1 MASRVHGVGLALAW
15 VVVTTSALADP
26 PPADPP
32 PPKKKD
38 DVSDVVIVG
47 TKSSR
52 LAGSAYVLRK
62 DQLDRFAHDDPHR
75 VLLQVPGV
83 YVRGED
89 GFGLRPNI
97 GMRGANPDRSK
108 KVTLME
114 DGVLFGPAPYSA
126 PAAYYFPL
134 IGRMET
140 VRVFKGPGALLY
152 GPQTVGG
159 AIDFITR
166 TVPTT
171 GAIGSLDVGYGAF
184 GFRKADLS
192 VGWGNERFG
201 FVLQGAHVGST
212 GFKHVDGSNEDT
224 GFSRNEW
231 MAKARFVPFADDKAQ
246 NTFELKVGYS
256 DEVSRETYLG
266 LTDADFRADPYR
278 RYAATAGDVMRWTRT
293 QLELTHRARLA
304 RTLDVV
310 TTFYTHD
317 FSRDLD
323 RFQDLSF
330 ASAADVLANP
340 RSNGIAYGML
350 RGVVDS
356 PTDAQVVIRGP
367 NDRRFNATGLQTA
380 LRWTPQVGPVA
391 NKIELGFRIH
401 GDGIT
406 RLHGR
411 TDLLVSGG
419 AFVPAPRPSYV
430 GADNDASA
438 VAVTMHLVDAMTW
451 NRFALTPGVRIESI
465 RSRYV
470 DRLGGTSTSG
480 YDLAVLP
487 GVSSLVLVTKDFGVL
502 AGVYRGFSPAAPG
515 DPEQKHESSVNYEA
529 GARWASK
536 AFRAD
541 LIGFYNDYSNITSVC
556 SESSGCL
563 EQNVDRQ
570 LSGGSARIAGVEAF
584 FEAAPTLAADLKLPM
599 RASYTFTWAEFLHDF
614 VAEDPT
620 WGRVR
625 AGDEI
630 PYVPLHQL
638 YAQIGL
644 EGPTWG
650 FNVAGTYVGDMRE
663 KPGQG
668 AVFARDLTDAYFL
681 LDVGAS
687 YKPRKWFS
695 IYFVGRN
702 MLDEEYIVA
711 RRPFGARP
719 GAPRMVQLGMRF
731 EFR

>member
-1 MASRVHGVGLALAW
+1 MTRAWSPLLVVGALAW
-15 VVVTTSALADP
+15 ASTSTADEPAPAAP
-26 PPADPP
+26 P
-32 PPKKKD
+32 KKD
-38 DVSDVVIVG
+38 DVTDVVVVG
-47 TKSSR
+47 TKSTR

-108 KVTLME
+108 KVTLLE

-134 IGRMET
+134 MTRMET
-140 VRVFKGPGALLY
+140 VRVFKGPGALVY

-159 AIDFITR
+159 AIDFVTR
-166 TVPTT
+166 AVPTT
-171 GAIGSLDVGYGAF
+171 GGFGTLDLGYGSF
-184 GFRKADLS
+184 GYRKADLA
-192 VGWGNERFG
+192 VGDGNERIG
-201 FVLQGAHVGST
+201 FVIQGVHLGSS

-231 MAKARFVPFADDKAQ
+231 MGKVRFVPFPDDKAQ

-256 DEVSRETYLG
+256 DEVSHETYLG
-266 LTDADFRADPYR
+266 LTDADFRAAPYR
-278 RYAATAGDVMRWTRT
+278 RYAASAGDVMRWTRT
-293 QLELTHRARLA
+293 ELELTHRARLT
-304 RTLDVV
+304 RDLDVV
-310 TTFYTHD
+310 STFYTHD
-317 FSRDLD
+317 MTRIWD

-330 ASAADVLANP
+330 AGTADVLANP
-340 RSNGIAYGML
+340 GGSLGYGLL
-350 RGVVDS
+350 RGITNS
-356 PTDAQVVIRGP
+356 PTDAEAIVRGP
-367 NDRRFNATGLQTA
+367 NDRRFYATGLQTA
-380 LRWTPQVGPVA
+380 LHWNPRVGPVA
-391 NKIELGFRIH
+391 NKIELGYRIH

-411 TDLLVSGG
+411 TDLLVENG

-430 GADNDASA
+430 VADNDASA
-438 VAVTMHLVDAMTW
+438 VALTMHLVDAMTW
-451 NRFALTPGVRIESI
+451 NRFTLTPGVRVESI
-465 RSRYV
+465 RSRVV
-470 DRLGGTSTSG
+470 DRLAGTSGSA
-480 YDLAVLP
+480 YDLVVLP
-487 GVSSLVLVTKDFGVL
+487 GVSAFAALAKDFGIL
-502 AGVYRGFSPAAPG
+502 AGAYRGFSPAAPG
-515 DPEQKHESSVNYEA
+515 EPAQSHESSVNYEA

-556 SESSGCL
+556 TESSGCL
-563 EQNVDRQ
+563 ETNLDRQ
-570 LSGGSARIAGVEAF
+570 LSGGAARIVGLEAF
-584 FEAAPTLAADLKLPM
+584 FESTPRLAPGLKMPL
-599 RASYTFTWAEFLHDF
+599 RASYTLTASEFLHDF
-614 VAEDPT
+614 AAGDPT
-620 WGRVR
+620 WGKVR
-625 AGDEI
+625 AGDEM
-630 PYVPLHQL
+630 PYIPLHQL
-638 YAQIGL
+638 FAQVGL
-644 EGPTWG
+644 EGPNWG
-650 FNVAGTYVGDMRE
+650 VNVAGTYVGDMRE

-668 AVFARDLTDAYFL
+668 DVFARDLTDPYFL

-695 IYFVGRN
+695 IYFVGKN
-702 MLDEEYIVA
+702 VLDAEYIVA

-719 GAPRMVQLGMRF
+719 GAPRTLQLGMRF